1 MKLLK
6 LFLVGITGFLMG
18 LLFFVPYFGNAQ
30 LRVLQVNQGGTG
42 AATFNSGECLI
53 GNGTGAIT
61 TTSCGGGGG
70 GGGAGGWDDN
80 GVRVN
85 LSTNNDLVE
94 IGAQA
99 STTIG
104 AQLSV
109 TSTTTAAIL
118 FGLKGAAGQDG
129 DFLRILDSNSNIL
142 TRINAAGGL
151 AISGTTTPG
160 VSLHASSTIFSAST
174 TVYGLLSA
182 GVLQSTTTATSTF
195 GGGLWVNGGGLASA
209 AGLTITGGNIQSNG
223 NIDLSGTATSTWA
236 GGLIVAT
243 GGLNTNGLTLS
254 GTIKGSSAGTST
266 LAGGIDLS
274 AGCFAINGVCVG
286 GGGGSGTVT
295 SITAGGGLTGGIITT
310 SGTIALD
317 LTATNAWTSVSTTT
331 FAGGISVAAI
341 GGLTSASGLT
351 LTGGNIQSSGNIDIS
366 TTATSTW
373 AGGLQVATD
382 GLNTTGLLVSG
393 NIRQTNA
400 GTSTFTG
407 GISVGTG
414 GLHSAT
420 GLTISGGSIES
431 AGVID
436 ISAAATSTWS
446 GGLILATGG
455 LSTNGLTL
463 GGTIRQTTTG
473 TSTFTGGLSVS
484 GLENIATTT
493 SAGLR
498 IPTGGIRLA
507 TLLNCNGNST
517 LDTDADGNIV
527 CGADGG
533 GSAYATIQNEG
544 SNLTQRVILNFIGAG
559 VDCVDD
565 GADSTDCTI
574 AGGGG
579 GSGGAGGWDDNGVRI
594 NLTTN
599 NDLVEIGATA
609 TTTIGAALSVTSTT
623 TSAILFGLKGV
634 ANQRGDYFR
643 IQDSS
648 DNRLLT
654 INAAGGLGIGTTSP
668 GFGLSVA
675 TTSGFTAS
683 STLFAGLITP
693 HIAATSTLNFYV
705 GGGAPR
711 MIINS
716 SGAVGIGTTSP
727 VGSLNVADGGF
738 YTNQINFVE
747 DSSEWIQSL
756 SGTGIDIG
764 TGNVA
769 RITILDGGNVGIATD
784 TPGAILSVSGATLF
798 SHATS
803 TILGGIL
810 TPVINAS
817 GTQFTIST
825 GGLSRATIA
834 ATSTFRDWIISNSGI
849 GIGTSTPYGALG
861 VVGNIGLNGQF
872 FKYFASTTG
881 SAAYIINWNDG
892 NDQRIILNQNATIV
906 VNSTSSN
913 PRPGNYSI
921 KFCQDSIGSRTI
933 TWIHPDKLIWWNGT
947 TTINPNPNGATWIGM
962 KYDNRTQRYDIIA
975 SSTKIDYR
983 SCLP

>member
-94 IGAQA
+94 IGTNA

-104 AQLSV
+104 AALSV
-109 TSTTTAAIL
+109 TSTTTGAIL
-118 FGLKGAAGQDG
+118 FGLKGVAGQDG

-195 GGGLWVNGGGLASA
+195 GGGLSVNGGGLASA

-266 LAGGIDLS
+266 FAGGIDLS

-473 TSTFTGGLSVS
+473 TSTFTGGIDTASLRAVNGIQTNVTSCDSLDTNSQGVIVCGTDATGGGSSGNDQFKLGGGWADNGVRINLETTNDLVEIGVS
-484 GLENIATTT
+484 ATTT
-493 SAGLR
+493 IGAALSVTSTTSPAILFGLKGASGQTGDFLRVLDSNNNQLLKINAAGALGIATSTPLAGLA
-498 IPTGGIRLA
+498 IGT
-507 TLLNCNGNST
+507 ST
-517 LDTDADGNIV
+517 LISGDIISVA
-527 CGADGG
+527 
-533 GSAYATIQNEG
+533 
-544 SNLTQRVILNFIGAG
+544 NLTATGTIRFAGLTCAGNANGGALTASANGVIS
-559 VDCVDD
+559 CTDD
-565 GADSTDCTI
+565 D

-579 GSGGAGGWDDNGVRI
+579 GGAGGWDDNGVRI
-594 NLTTN
+594 NLSTTN
-599 NDLVEIGATA
+599 DI
-609 TTTIGAALSVTSTT
+609 
-623 TSAILFGLKGV
+623 
-634 ANQRGDYFR
+634 
-643 IQDSS
+643 
-648 DNRLLT
+648 
-654 INAAGGLGIGTTSP
+654 
-668 GFGLSVA
+668 
-675 TTSGFTAS
+675 
-683 STLFAGLITP
+683 
-693 HIAATSTLNFYV
+693 
-705 GGGAPR
+705 
-711 MIINS
+711 
-716 SGAVGIGTTSP
+716 
-727 VGSLNVADGGF
+727 
-738 YTNQINFVE
+738 
-747 DSSEWIQSL
+747 
-756 SGTGIDIG
+756 IDIG
-764 TGNVA
+764 TN
-769 RITILDGGNVGIATD
+769 
-784 TPGAILSVSGATLF
+784 
-798 SHATS
+798 
-803 TILGGIL
+803 
-810 TPVINAS
+810 
-817 GTQFTIST
+817 
-825 GGLSRATIA
+825 
-834 ATSTFRDWIISNSGI
+834 
-849 GIGTSTPYGALG
+849 
-861 VVGNIGLNGQF
+861 
-872 FKYFASTTG
+872 ASTTIG
-881 SAAYIINWNDG
+881 TA
-892 NDQRIILNQNATIV
+892 L
-906 VNSTSSN
+906 
-913 PRPGNYSI
+913 SI
-921 KFCQDSIGSRTI
+921 T
-933 TWIHPDKLIWWNGT
+933 
-947 TTINPNPNGATWIGM
+947 
-962 KYDNRTQRYDIIA
+962 
-975 SSTKIDYR
+975 
-983 SCLP
+983 